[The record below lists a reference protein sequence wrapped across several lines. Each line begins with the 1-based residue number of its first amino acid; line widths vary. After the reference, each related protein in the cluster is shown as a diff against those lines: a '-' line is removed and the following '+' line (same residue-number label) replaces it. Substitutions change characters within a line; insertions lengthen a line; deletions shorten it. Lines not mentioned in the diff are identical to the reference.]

1 MLVIGAWIVGG
12 LIWLIGSGT
21 TLSDLLDNGKSLKQY
36 REKYGHDLGMLVCCL
51 YRGGM
56 VAAWP
61 VMGLGGFGVGL
72 VRDSVR
78 LITGRPK
85 NIDNEK

>member
-1 MLVIGAWIVGG
+1 VLITGGIIIGGIV
-12 LIWLIGSGT
+12 WFIGSCT
-21 TLSDLLDNGKSLKQY
+21 TISDLLKHGKTMEQY

-51 YRGGM
+51 YRGMM

-61 VMGLGGFGVGL
+61 VMGLGGFGVGI

-78 LITGRPK
+78 LLMGRKPRVAK
-85 NIDNEK
+85 